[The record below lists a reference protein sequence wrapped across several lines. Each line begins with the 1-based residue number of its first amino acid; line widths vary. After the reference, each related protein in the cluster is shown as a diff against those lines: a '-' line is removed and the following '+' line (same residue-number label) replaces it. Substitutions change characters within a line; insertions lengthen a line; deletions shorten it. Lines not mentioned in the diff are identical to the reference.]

1 MHTHSAL
8 CYLYCDKI
16 NCETAMNILIRHSF
30 LPVGQGIFSTGGIH
44 SDAWGGRVFN
54 WVYDCGSV
62 KENLNILNL
71 EIDRI
76 KMFSTFQFD
85 NERPKLNVV
94 FISHFDTDHISGL
107 IKLLNNFDVDTL
119 VIPYIP
125 TWKRIVLTITSSSF
139 NDLNFQH
146 FMTNPLSFIESIESC
161 HVRKVI
167 FVPPSD
173 KTAPDDNDDLFDG
186 PSQRLEDSP
195 ILEADETNDLPEDLD
210 ILVSVRSS
218 RIAVTTLQPGG
229 RLVLNRFWEFV
240 PYNEPTLK
248 VKATPHF
255 RVAAKNYSNTL
266 IQTNDPSI
274 RTKTLLSLKRLY
286 ERTFGS
292 SSRKKNEIS
301 LFLYSGPTGRRTPS
315 WKKGIEFSR
324 LKLFDYPCSIDYCDL
339 CTISFEQTSY
349 TCSILY
355 TGDGYLSSKE
365 RVRKL
370 RDFFGEK
377 RLENLDIFQ
386 VMHHGSHD
394 NWKKG
399 IAAQFTPNESIFCAD
414 PNYKYKHPN
423 KDVMSDFSLYNPVT
437 VNNIGISRFYELIY

>member
-1 MHTHSAL
+1 M
-8 CYLYCDKI
+8 
-16 NCETAMNILIRHSF
+16 
-30 LPVGQGIFSTGGIH
+30 
-44 SDAWGGRVFN
+44 FN

-76 KMFSTFQFD
+76 KMFSTLQYYD
-85 NERPKLNVV
+85 KRPKLNLV

-107 IKLLNNFDVDTL
+107 VYLLNSFDVDTL
-119 VIPYIP
+119 VLPYIP
-125 TWKRIVLTITSSSF
+125 SWKRIVLTVTSSSF
-139 NDLNFQH
+139 NDLNFQY
-146 FMTNPLSFIESIESC
+146 FMTNPLSFIESIENC
-161 HVRKVI
+161 NVRKVI
-167 FVPPSD
+167 FVPPST
-173 KTAPDDNDDLFDG
+173 KAAPDDNDDLFDG

-195 ILEADETNDLPEDLD
+195 ILQIDETNDLPEDLD
-210 ILVSVRSS
+210 ILVSVRNS

-229 RLVLNRFWEFV
+229 RLVLNRFWEFI
-240 PYNEPTLK
+240 PYNEPNLK

-255 RVAAKNYSNTL
+255 RVAAKKYSKTL
-266 IQTNDPSI
+266 IQTNDASI
-274 RTKTLLSLKRLY
+274 RTKTLLSLKSLY

-301 LFLYSGPTGRRTPS
+301 LFLYSGPIDRRIPS
-315 WKKGIEFSR
+315 WKKGINFPR
-324 LKLFDYPCSIDYCDL
+324 LKLDDFPCSINYCDF
-339 CTISFEQTSY
+339 CTISIEQNSY

-355 TGDGYLSSKE
+355 TGDGYLSSKC

-377 RLENLDIFQ
+377 RLENLDLFQ
-386 VMHHGSHD
+386 VMHHGSYD

-414 PNYKYKHPN
+414 RNYKYKHPN
-423 KDVMSDFSLYNPVT
+423 KDVLSDFSLYSPVI
-437 VNNIGISRFYELIY
+437 VNHIGISRFYELIY